1 MQTDM
6 VDCADCGRQ
15 YNAAKLRQCPAC
27 SSQRQRATPS
37 AQNSSGLEIAQVRV
51 TGGISDDLA
60 RKILGELEKQT
71 SIQRTIKTAV
81 VSISAAIGIVFL
93 VLAIAT
99 WG

>member
-1 MQTDM
+1 MQVDM
-6 VDCADCGRQ
+6 VECAECGRQ

-27 SSQRQRATPS
+27 LSQRQRPTPS
-37 AQNSSGLEIAQVRV
+37 AQSPSGSDITQVRV
-51 TGGISDDLA
+51 TGGISDDVA
-60 RKILGELEKQT
+60 RRILSELEKQT